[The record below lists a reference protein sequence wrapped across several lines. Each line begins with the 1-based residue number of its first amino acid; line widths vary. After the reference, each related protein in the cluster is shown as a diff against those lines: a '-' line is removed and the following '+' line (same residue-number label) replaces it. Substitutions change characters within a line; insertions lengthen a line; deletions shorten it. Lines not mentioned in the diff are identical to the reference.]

1 MDQAFDPDLCCW
13 VEKES
18 LSCYVLDAKAEGGG
32 RCAGISGCRHFSTIR
47 RCGAKGKI
55 NNVR

>member
-32 RCAGISGCRHFSTIR
+32 EVCRNFGMQTFFYDS
-47 RCGAKGKI
+47 
-55 NNVR
+55 